1 MTRLAEIMGKRF
13 DRSLKGGYIY
23 LAIAF
28 CLLVISC
35 SSNLQFTKSSNI
47 QTSSQTSEINIW
59 WEKGFN
65 LEEDEALQT
74 VVDDWQK
81 LTGNRVKLSFYTASE
96 LAEKARRA
104 VRASNSPDLMMSHAA
119 DRTLY
124 PGLAW
129 QGKLADVSDII
140 EPVKDSYPDNI
151 LKAATYYN
159 DTLDKSSYYGIPI
172 HQSTIFIFYWQ
183 QLLASIGLNQR
194 DIPQNWH
201 DFWEFWQQAQI
212 DLKSRQDR
220 TIYGLGLTFA
230 DRGTE
235 DLYLCFEHILEAFN
249 VTLVNS
255 QGKLLVDRPEVRQRI
270 IRALDWYTQLYLQ
283 GFVPPETINW
293 LNTDNNLNLLNRV
306 VLMTPNVTLSIP
318 AAIRQDADTYYNKLG
333 ISEFPDKPNGEPM
346 RYLISVRQAA
356 IFRDSPHISLAK
368 DFLSYLIKPEVTAKY
383 LQNSGN
389 RNQPVQKQVWADPYW
404 QQTSDPYL
412 ATATKILTGS
422 KTRLFYVVD
431 NPAYSQVLRENVWG
445 KTLNRIIVDRL
456 SPERAADEAIAKIE
470 QIFKEWN
477 NSRQK

>member
-1 MTRLAEIMGKRF
+1 MAGFAGSMWKPFGNVKR
-13 DRSLKGGYIY
+13 GYVY
-23 LAIAF
+23 LAIAC

-35 SSNLQFTKSSNI
+35 SSNLKSTKSPDI
-47 QTSSQTSEINIW
+47 QTSNQTSKLNIW

-81 LTGNRVKLSFYTASE
+81 LTGNRVNLSFYTSNE

-129 QGKLADVSDII
+129 QGKLVDVSDVI

-159 DTLDKSSYYGIPI
+159 HTLDKFNYYGVPI

-194 DIPQNWH
+194 DIPQDWD
-201 DFWEFWQQAQI
+201 DFWQFWQQAQI
-212 DLKSRQDR
+212 ELR
-220 TIYGLGLTFA
+220 TQQNPNIYGLGLTFS

-235 DLYLCFEHILEAFN
+235 DLYLFFEHILEAFN

-255 QGKLLVDRPEVRQRI
+255 QGKLLVDRPEVRQGI

-333 ISEFPDKPNGEPM
+333 ILELPDKPNGEPM
-346 RYLISVRQAA
+346 RYLISVRQAV

-368 DFLSYLIKPEVTAKY
+368 DFLSYLIQPEVTARY

-389 RNQPVQKQVWADPYW
+389 RNQPVQKQLWANPYW

-412 ATATKILTGS
+412 ATATKILTAG
-422 KTRLFYVVD
+422 KTRLFYVAD
-431 NPAYSQVLRENVWG
+431 NPAYSQVLEENVWG

-470 QIFKEWN
+470 QIFQEWH
-477 NSRQK
+477 NSK